1 MMFIKKIIEEN
12 SAKESGESE
21 KDCTELVQVKK
32 AIEKLNG
39 EDKTVVVLRNDEK
52 NFMLIGGGQSGK
64 YIVLAQL
71 KGKMYAA
78 TNKYAVPKGPVEL
91 TVSGKKEAY
100 PSKRCLNLEMVLE
113 AAKHYADRG
122 ALAQVFDWEKP

>member
-1 MMFIKKIIEEN
+1 MFVKKIIEEN
-12 SAKESGESE
+12 AAKENGESE

-32 AIEKLNG
+32 AIEKLDG
-39 EDKTVVVLRNDEK
+39 EGKTATVLRNDEK
-52 NFMLIGGGQSGK
+52 NFMLVGGGLNGK
-64 YIVLAQL
+64 YIVLACL

-78 TNKYAVPKGPVEL
+78 TNKYAVPKDSIEL
-91 TVSGKKEAY
+91 TVNGKKETY

-122 ALAQVFDWEKP
+122 ALAQVFDWERP